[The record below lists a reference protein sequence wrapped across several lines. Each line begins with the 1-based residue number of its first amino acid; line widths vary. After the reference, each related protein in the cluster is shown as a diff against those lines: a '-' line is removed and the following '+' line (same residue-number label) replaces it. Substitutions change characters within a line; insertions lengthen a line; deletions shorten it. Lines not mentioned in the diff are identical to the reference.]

1 MPVYRCSNGK
11 YRIGNGPCMYKSK
24 KEANIKLNKADKAYA
39 AYRAQRATKTQE
51 FSDKYGLNT

>member
-11 YRIGNGPCMYKSK
+11 YRIGNGPCIYKSK
-24 KEANIKLNKADKAYA
+24 KKADKAYA